1 MQNYLQVL
9 TITCPSTQ
17 AEENYSFP
25 QAVFYL
31 KISTPQ
37 KKAG

>member
-17 AEENYSFP
+17 AEENYSFL
-25 QAVFYL
+25 QVVFYL

-37 KKAG
+37 QKAG